1 MSYLQTIEL
10 STITCYSFVHS
21 RIVYI
26 TLAILKLLPLEIS
39 DRCSLFVPIDV
50 KNKVSNSVQ
59 NNHSYNLPC
68 QLLHWKSIP
77 VNEIARQDVHL
88 IYYALII
95 IKKNCGYKWPSQIG
109 TFIWEFCKKSSN
121 VIVSKKPTEM
131 YLKSTKALNTF
142 DFLPWYIWYKTW

>member
-26 TLAILKLLPLEIS
+26 TLAIFKLLPLEIS
-39 DRCSLFVPIDV
+39 DRCSPFVPIDV

-68 QLLHWKSIP
+68 KLLHWKSIP

-88 IYYALII
+88 IYYASII
-95 IKKNCGYKWPSQIG
+95 IKKIVVINGHPRKEHSYGNSAKNHLM
-109 TFIWEFCKKSSN
+109 SSCLKN
-121 VIVSKKPTEM
+121 TTEM

-142 DFLPWYIWYKTW
+142 DFLTWYIWYKTW